1 MYARVSACVLYIR
14 PPKQVL
20 SFECCDLF
28 FSLFVLLSLFSR
40 SRRGSRRKKEI
51 ETKHECF
58 AVGGP
63 ILNIETH
70 IHESVRE
77 RKREKERK
85 E

>member
-1 MYARVSACVLYIR
+1 MCFVYS
-14 PPKQVL
+14 PPKASVVIRML
-20 SFECCDLF
+20 RSFFL
-28 FSLFVLLSLFSR
+28 SLFVLLSLFSR